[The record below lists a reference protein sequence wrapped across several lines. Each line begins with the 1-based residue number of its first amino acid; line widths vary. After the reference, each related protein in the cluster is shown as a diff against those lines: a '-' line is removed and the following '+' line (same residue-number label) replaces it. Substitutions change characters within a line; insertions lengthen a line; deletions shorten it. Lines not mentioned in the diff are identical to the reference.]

1 MIYSFWKGKKM
12 GIQASVGNDGANR
25 RTDVESIQQLLN
37 AVPAASG
44 GADPDLKVD
53 GICGPKTKAAILNFQ
68 LRQFGN
74 RLADGKVD
82 PDGPTM
88 SKLNE
93 LAGRGGDP
101 AHGEVLKALD
111 DFIDSAR
118 NHPISLNSLEHG
130 HWKHKAERLK
140 KLLDSYSHKQGDK
153 TGIA

>member
-12 GIQASVGNDGANR
+12 DIQASVGNDGANG
-25 RTDVESIQQLLN
+25 RTDVESIQLLLN
-37 AVPAASG
+37 AVPAAAG

-53 GICGPKTKAAILNFQ
+53 GICGPKTKAAILHFQ

-82 PDGPTM
+82 PAGPTM

-93 LAGRGGDP
+93 LAGRGEDS
-101 AHGEVLKALD
+101 AHAEVLEALD

-118 NHPISLNSLEHG
+118 NHPISLSSLEYG
-130 HWKHKAERLK
+130 HWRHKAERFK
-140 KLLDSYSHKQGDK
+140 KLLDSYSHTQGGK
-153 TGIA
+153 KGVA